1 MNRPLLATFAGA
13 VIAVLTPLAPA
24 SSHHSHAMFASDR
37 EVTVT
42 GTVSAV
48 RFANPHVYLRLAVV
62 DENGATS
69 DWAVE
74 MSTIGNMSNRG
85 VVANTF
91 REGYEVTITMNPLRN
106 GQSGGNYTRIESINR
121 VRNSAS
127 GNNWAPAH

>member
-13 VIAVLTPLAPA
+13 VIALLTPFAPA

-42 GTVSAV
+42 GTVSGV
-48 RFANPHVYLRLAVV
+48 RYANPHVYLRLAVA

-69 DWAVE
+69 TWTVE

-85 VVANTF
+85 ISANSF
-91 REGYEVTITMNPLRN
+91 QEGYEVTITMNPLRN
-106 GQSGGNYTRIESINR
+106 GQSGGNYIRIESING
-121 VRNSAS
+121 VLNAAS
-127 GNNWAPAH
+127 GNNWAPDH